1 VTGDDLRAI
10 GTWVDW
16 RGNPPKVTIPAA
28 TRDALADLIDA
39 AEEVWRCKRCN
50 GGGLIAPGACCQTC
64 AGDGIRVEWD
74 DDGSDLRPLIDAL
87 AALDQEAPA

>member
-1 VTGDDLRAI
+1 VTADDLRAI

-39 AEEVWRCKRCN
+39 AR
-50 GGGLIAPGACCQTC
+50 GLLEALEPINPMVLGTGACAAYDYT
-64 AGDGIRVEWD
+64 
-74 DDGSDLRPLIDAL
+74 SHLL
-87 AALDQEAPA
+87 AALDQEPPT